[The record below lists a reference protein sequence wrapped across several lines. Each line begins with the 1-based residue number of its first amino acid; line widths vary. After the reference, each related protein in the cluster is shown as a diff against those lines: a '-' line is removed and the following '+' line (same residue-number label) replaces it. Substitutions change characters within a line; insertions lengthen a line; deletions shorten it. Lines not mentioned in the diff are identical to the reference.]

1 MLLSLKW
8 LNSMLRPGDL
18 TAEEADRVLTAVGFP
33 IESRE
38 EVQIGVAPGSAA
50 PGGHGAQPSTD
61 VRLDMEVTSNRG
73 DMLCHAGAAREIAA
87 ATGREFVA
95 PPEKL
100 VETPGGESARGA
112 TSVENRAKE
121 ACPLFTARVIRGVKV
136 GASPKWLAERL
147 ESIGQRSI
155 NNVVDASNYV
165 LFELGH
171 PTHAFDMA
179 KLSNGGRKIVV
190 RWAKD
195 GERLVTLDEKERKLK
210 GDELVVADEER
221 AVGLAGVM
229 GGLETAVTEG
239 TRDVLLEAATWDPA
253 TVRRASRRHQLRS
266 DASHRYERYVDA
278 RMTAFASARLAGL
291 IAELTGGKVLAGCAQ
306 DGVELKKRTVVSMR
320 PARARALLGIEIPDA
335 QMPLM
340 LAGFGIEATAKGGAL
355 ECVIPA
361 DRPDL
366 TREVD
371 LIEEVG
377 RARGLDDIE
386 VRGSLRVD
394 IKPPQERE
402 RAVREVA
409 GALTARGFYETVT
422 FSFLSREEAGLW
434 LPQGMKVLAVD
445 EERRKGEP
453 ALRPSVVPSL
463 LKCAMDNRHAQNH
476 PEGGIRLFEMG
487 AVFAEGEKGETVE
500 RRNLAILAEGE
511 RGDAQGALRVVKGA
525 IEGVVRAMRG
535 AGEGVRVEGMG
546 AWCESMDG
554 RACAGVRAGESCRGY
569 VGLVTESTRARFD
582 LEHPVAV
589 AEIGLDALVG
599 MYPASGR
606 AEALASYPPVERDVS
621 LVVDEAVS
629 WARVEEEVRGARLE
643 RLEGVSFVGAY
654 RGKQVGKGKKS
665 VTLRLV
671 FRDRGRTL
679 RREEVDGQVEA
690 LVARCGERLGAERR
704 V

>member
-8 LNSMLRPGDL
+8 LNSLLRPGNL
-18 TAEEADRVLTAVGFP
+18 TAEEADRVLTGVGFP

-38 EVQIGVAPGSAA
+38 ELA
-50 PGGHGAQPSTD
+50 GGD

-73 DMLCHAGAAREIAA
+73 DMLCHVGAAREIAA

-95 PPEKL
+95 PPGALGEMNGAS
-100 VETPGGESARGA
+100 GGESARGV
-112 TSVENRAKE
+112 TSVEVREKGV
-121 ACPLFTARVIRGVKV
+121 CPLFTARVIRGVKV
-136 GASPKWLAERL
+136 GASPAWLVERL
-147 ESIGQRSI
+147 EAIGQRSI

-179 KLSNGGRKIVV
+179 KLSGGGKRIIV
-190 RWAKD
+190 RWAKE
-195 GERLVTLDEKERKLK
+195 GEKLVTLDEKERKLRA
-210 GDELVVADEER
+210 DELVVADEER

-266 DASHRYERYVDA
+266 DASHRYERYVDP
-278 RMTAFASARLAGL
+278 RKTAAASARLAGL
-291 IAELTGGKVLAGCAQ
+291 IAELTGGKVLEGCAE
-306 DGVELKKRTVVSMR
+306 DGVGLKERTVVSMR
-320 PARARALLGIEIPDA
+320 PARARALLGMEIADGE
-335 QMPLM
+335 MPGM
-340 LAGFGIEATAKGGAL
+340 LRGFGIEATAKGERL
-355 ECVIPA
+355 ECVIPT

-386 VRGSLRVD
+386 VREHLRVE

-409 GALTARGFYETVT
+409 GALTERGFYEAVT

-434 LPQGMKVLAVD
+434 LASGMRVLAVD

-487 AVFAEGEKGETVE
+487 AVFAEGADGKTVE
-500 RRNLAILAEGE
+500 RRNVAVLAEGA
-511 RGDAQGALRVVKGA
+511 RGDAQGALRLVKGA
-525 IEGVVRAMRG
+525 IEGVVRAMGG
-535 AGEGVRVEGMG
+535 AGAAIEVEPMG
-546 AWCESMDG
+546 AWCEALDA
-554 RACAGVRAGESCRGY
+554 RACAGVRRGETRLGY
-569 VGLVTESTRARFD
+569 VALVSEATRARFD

-589 AEIGLDALVG
+589 AEIGLDVLVG
-599 MYPASGR
+599 MYPPKGR
-606 AEALASYPPVERDVS
+606 AGELASYPPVERDVS
-621 LVVDEAVS
+621 LVMDEGVS
-629 WARVEEEVRGARLE
+629 WARVEGEVRAAGLE
-643 RLEGVSFVGAY
+643 GLEGVSFVGTY
-654 RGKQVGKGKKS
+654 RGKQVGAGKKS

-671 FRDRGRTL
+671 FRDRTRTL
-679 RREEVDGQVEA
+679 RREEVDGQVDV
-690 LVARCGERLGAERR
+690 LVARCGRELGAERR
-704 V
+704 A

>member
-8 LNSMLRPGDL
+8 VNSMLKPGNV

-38 EVQIGVAPGSAA
+38 EV
-50 PGGHGAQPSTD
+50 GGGD

-87 ATGREFVA
+87 ATGREFVGPSV
-95 PPEKL
+95 PPEL
-100 VETPGGESARGA
+100 LHEREGAGEGETARGV
-112 TSVENRAKE
+112 TSVEVREKGV
-121 ACPLFTARVIRGVKV
+121 CPLFTARVIRGVKV
-136 GASPKWLAERL
+136 GASPAWLVERL
-147 ESIGQRSI
+147 EAIGQRAI

-179 KLSNGGRKIVV
+179 KLSNGGRKVVV
-190 RWAKD
+190 RWAVE

-210 GDELVVADEER
+210 GDELVVADEEK

-229 GGLETAVTEG
+229 GGLDTSVTEG

-266 DASHRYERYVDA
+266 DASHRYERYVDP
-278 RMTAFASARLAGL
+278 RKTTAASARLAGL
-291 IAELTGGKVLAGCAQ
+291 IAELTGGKVLSGCAQ
-306 DGVELKKRTVVSMR
+306 DGVELKGKTVVSMR
-320 PARARALLGIEIPDA
+320 PARARALLGLEISDGL
-335 QMPLM
+335 MPRM
-340 LAGFGIEATAKGGAL
+340 LAGFGIEATAKGDAL
-355 ECVIPA
+355 ECVIPV

-386 VRGSLRVD
+386 VRGSLMVD
-394 IKPPQERE
+394 IRPPQERE
-402 RAVREVA
+402 RAVREMA
-409 GALTARGFYETVT
+409 GALTARGYYETVT

-434 LPQGMKVLAVD
+434 MPRGMRVLAVD

-453 ALRPSVVPSL
+453 ALRGSVAPSL

-476 PEGGIRLFEMG
+476 PEGGLKLFEMG
-487 AVFAEGEKGETVE
+487 AVFAEGADGKTVE
-500 RRNLAILAEGE
+500 RRNLALLAEE
-511 RGDAQGALRVVKGA
+511 PRGDAQVALRLVRGA
-525 IEGVVRAMRG
+525 IEGVVRAMGG
-535 AGEGVRVEGMG
+535 AGAGIEVEPMPS
-546 AWCESMDG
+546 WCEAIDG
-554 RACAGVRAGESCRGY
+554 RACAGIRREETRLGY
-569 VGLVTESTRARFD
+569 VALVSEATRARFD

-589 AEIGLDALVG
+589 AEIGLDELAA
-599 MYPASGR
+599 MYPPSGR

-621 LVVDEAVS
+621 LVMDEGVAWS
-629 WARVEEEVRGARLE
+629 RVEQEVRASRLE
-643 RLEGVSFVGAY
+643 RLEGVSFVGTY
-654 RGKQVGKGKKS
+654 RGKQLGAGKKS
-665 VTLRLV
+665 VTLRLM
-671 FRDRGRTL
+671 FRDRARTL
-679 RREEVDGQVEA
+679 RREEVDAQVDA

-704 V
+704 A

>member
-8 LNSMLRPGDL
+8 LNSMLRPGNL
-18 TAEEADRVLTAVGFP
+18 TAEEADRVLTGAGFP

-38 EVQIGVAPGSAA
+38 DVA
-50 PGGHGAQPSTD
+50 GGD

-87 ATGREFVA
+87 ATGREFMGPSV
-95 PPEKL
+95 PPELLQEK
-100 VETPGGESARGA
+100 EGAGGGESARGV

-121 ACPLFTARVIRGVKV
+121 ACPLFTARVIRGVRV
-136 GASPKWLAERL
+136 GPSPAWLAQRL
-147 ESIGQRSI
+147 EAVGQRPI

-190 RWAKD
+190 RWAEE
-195 GERLVTLDEKERKLK
+195 GERLMTLDEKERKLK

-229 GGLETAVTEG
+229 GGLETSVTEG

-306 DGVELKKRTVVSMR
+306 DGVELKQRTVVSMR
-320 PARARALLGIEIPDA
+320 PQRARALLGMEISDGVMA
-335 QMPLM
+335 RM
-340 LAGFGIEATAKGGAL
+340 LAGFGIESTVKGEAL

-409 GALTARGFYETVT
+409 GALTGRGFYETVT

-434 LPQGMKVLAVD
+434 MPQGMKVLAVD

-453 ALRPSVVPSL
+453 ALRPSVAPSL

-500 RRNLAILAEGE
+500 RRNVAILAEGE
-511 RGDAQGALRVVKGA
+511 RGDAQGALRVVRGA
-525 IEGVVRAMRG
+525 IEGVVRAMKG
-535 AGEGVRVEGMG
+535 GEALVEVESAGS
-546 AWCESMDG
+546 WCEALDG
-554 RACAGVRAGESCRGY
+554 RACGSVKVEGERIGY
-569 VGLVTESTRARFD
+569 VALVSEKTRARFD

-589 AEIGLDALVG
+589 AEIGLDAVVG
-599 MYPASGR
+599 MYPPRVR
-606 AEALASYPPVERDVS
+606 AEGLASYPPVERDVS
-621 LVVDEAVS
+621 LVVDEGVA
-629 WARVEEEVRGARLE
+629 WARIEEEVRGARLE
-643 RLEGVSFVGAY
+643 RLEDVSFVGTY
-654 RGKQVGKGKKS
+654 RGKQLGSGKKS

-679 RREEVDGQVEA
+679 RREEVDGQVDA
-690 LVARCGERLGAERR
+690 MVARCGKRLGAERR
-704 V
+704 A

>member
-8 LNSMLRPGDL
+8 LNSMLQPGNV

-38 EVQIGVAPGSAA
+38 EV
-50 PGGHGAQPSTD
+50 GGGD

-73 DMLCHAGAAREIAA
+73 DMLCHVGAAREIAA
-87 ATGREFVA
+87 ATGREFVG
-95 PPEKL
+95 PPEAL
-100 VETPGGESARGA
+100 HESDDAGGGESAR
-112 TSVENRAKE
+112 SVTAVEVRE
-121 ACPLFTARVIRGVKV
+121 TGVCPLFTARVIRGVKV
-136 GASPKWLAERL
+136 GPSPAWLVERL
-147 ESIGQRSI
+147 EAIGQRAI

-179 KLSNGGRKIVV
+179 KLSNGGRKIIV

-195 GERLVTLDEKERKLK
+195 GERLVTLDEKERKLRA
-210 GDELVVADEER
+210 DELVVADEER

-278 RMTAFASARLAGL
+278 RTTAVASARLAGL

-306 DGVELKKRTVVSMR
+306 DGVELKQRTVVSMR
-320 PARARALLGIEIPDA
+320 PARARALLGMEISDGV
-335 QMPLM
+335 MPRM
-340 LAGFGIEATAKGGAL
+340 LAGFGIEATAKGDAL

-409 GALTARGFYETVT
+409 GALTGRGFYETVT

-434 LPQGMKVLAVD
+434 LPEGMKVLAVD
-445 EERRKGEP
+445 EERRKGAP
-453 ALRPSVVPSL
+453 ALRPSVAPSL

-487 AVFAEGEKGETVE
+487 AVFAEGAKGETIE

-511 RGDAQGALRVVKGA
+511 RGDAQGALRVVRGA
-525 IEGVVRAMRG
+525 IEGVVRAMCG
-535 AGEGVRVEGMG
+535 GVIEVREME
-546 AWCESMDG
+546 AWCGALDA
-554 RACAGVRAGESCRGY
+554 RACGGVTVGEARLGY
-569 VGLVTESTRARFD
+569 VALASEATRARFD

-589 AEIGLDALVG
+589 AEIGLDEVVG
-599 MYPASGR
+599 MYPGKAR
-606 AEALASYPPVERDVS
+606 AAELASHPPVERDVS
-621 LVVDEAVS
+621 LVVEEGVT
-629 WARVEEEVRGARLE
+629 WARVEQEVRAARLE
-643 RLEGVSFVGAY
+643 RLEDVSFVGTY
-654 RGKQVGKGKKS
+654 RGKQLGSGRKS

-671 FRDRGRTL
+671 FRDRARTL
-679 RREEVDGQVEA
+679 RREEVDGQVDA